1 MPFLT
6 IRFIFEPDIVSDLI
20 GWFTDSLFCHTEALS
35 RDGKSW
41 IGAHAKTG
49 VQARPLNWTKVTRER
64 QYAIPV
70 SDEFYEKAMTWLE
83 SKIGTPYNYAD
94 IVDLAVH
101 SRRKV
106 SDHEIICSALMS
118 EYCWRAEVMMLNV
131 LEGYEYLV
139 TPETLHLSPEFIGRC
154 IYSFPENT

>member
-70 SDEFYEKAMTWLE
+70 TDEQYEKSMTWLE
-83 SKIGTPYNYAD
+83 SMIGTPYNYAD
-94 IVDLAVH
+94 IGGLALH
-101 SRRKV
+101 NRKGA
-106 SDHEIICSALMS
+106 SEHELICSALM
-118 EYCWRAEVMMLNV
+118 EDYGEQADVFFLNV
-131 LEGYEYLV
+131 LPGYEYLV
-139 TPETLHLSPEFIGRC
+139 TPETLHLSPLLIGRC